1 MAKMLKQISKYFLQR
16 RVQIK
21 LGIFC
26 IIAFISISNLIPTIW
41 AVSPGPGAPTPG
53 IFGKIVPPAG
63 VAEYQEKVEADSGS
77 IGLILFISNLIKL
90 ITVVAGVWTM
100 FNFISAGWIYLNAVG
115 DASANE
121 KAGQLMTNSVIG
133 LVIIAASYTLAGIV
147 GYLIFD
153 DAGFILNPD
162 LTTISDL
169 T

>member
-1 MAKMLKQISKYFLQR
+1 MAKMLKQILAFFKQNQVKNLILISLI
-16 RVQIK
+16 V
-21 LGIFC
+21 LGIFSLSSQP
-26 IIAFISISNLIPTIW
+26 ILADDDS
-41 AVSPGPGAPTPG
+41 
-53 IFGKIVPPAG
+53 IFGKISPPAG
-63 VAEYQEKVEADSGS
+63 VAAYQAKVKNDKGT

-100 FNFISAGWIYLNAVG
+100 FNFISAGWIYLNAAG

-121 KAGQLMTNSVIG
+121 KASQLMTNSVIG
-133 LVIIAASYTLAGIV
+133 LVIIATSYTLAGIV

-169 T
+169 

>member
-1 MAKMLKQISKYFLQR
+1 MLKQISKYFLQR

-26 IIAFISISNLIPTIW
+26 IIAFISISNLVPTIW
-41 AVSPGPGAPTPG
+41 AQSPGPGAPTPG

-63 VAEYQEKVEADSGS
+63 VSKYQDQVGDNQ
-77 IGLILFISNLIKL
+77 IGIIIFLSNMIKL
-90 ITVVAGVWTM
+90 ITVVAGIWTM
-100 FNFISAGWIYLNAVG
+100 LNFISAGWIYLNAAG

-121 KAGQLMTNSVIG
+121 KASQLMTNSVIG
-133 LVIIAASYTLAGIV
+133 LVIIATSYTLAGIV
-147 GYLIFD
+147 GYLIFG

-169 T
+169 